1 VGVATSLTPFG
12 AETLS
17 ILAPYHR
24 YDMLPWGHLAVGY
37 LVYTVLVRVRG
48 QRAPAGVPTLVLA
61 LGTQLPDLVDKPL
74 NWWFGIFD
82 GRGIG
87 HSLFAVTAVCLL
99 VAFAAYWANRLD
111 TAGALSVGLYTHLL
125 GDSYQALL
133 SGEFGRA
140 AFLLWP
146 LVPAPTYPKDSL
158 FEHLDAWMA
167 YLQALPRLSPSQIM
181 ASGFGFQLVLL
192 LVLFGTWAL
201 DGFPGVGTLWRF
213 VTRRPAD
220 ATRISD

>member
-1 VGVATSLTPFG
+1 
-12 AETLS
+12 
-17 ILAPYHR
+17 
-24 YDMLPWGHLAVGY
+24 MLPWGHLAVGY

-48 QRAPAGVPTLVLA
+48 RRAPAGAPTLGLA

-87 HSLFAVTAVCLL
+87 HSLLAVTAFCLL
-99 VAFAAYWANRLD
+99 VAVVAYRYDRLELG
-111 TAGALSVGLYTHLL
+111 GALSIGIYTHLL

-133 SGEFGRA
+133 SGEFASA

-158 FEHLDAWMA
+158 FEHLDAWVA
-167 YLQALPRLSPSQIM
+167 YLQALPQLSPTAILS
-181 ASGFGFQLVLL
+181 SGFGFQLVLL
-192 LVLFGTWAL
+192 FVLFGIWAL

-213 VTRRPAD
+213 VTRRAAD
-220 ATRISD
+220 GETTRLSD

>member
-1 VGVATSLTPFG
+1 
-12 AETLS
+12 
-17 ILAPYHR
+17 
-24 YDMLPWGHLAVGY
+24 MLPWGHLAVGY

-48 QRAPAGVPTLVLA
+48 RHTPAGVPTLVLA

-87 HSLFAVTAVCLL
+87 HSLLAVTALCLL
-99 VAFAAYWANRLD
+99 VAFAAYRYDRLEL
-111 TAGALSVGLYTHLL
+111 AGALSVGLYTHLL

-133 SGEFGRA
+133 SGEFARA

-158 FEHLDAWMA
+158 FEHLDAWVA
-167 YLQALPRLSPSQIM
+167 YLQLLPRLSPAQIL
-181 ASGFGFQLVLL
+181 ASGFGFQLALL
-192 LVLFGTWAL
+192 FVLFVIWVL
-201 DGFPGVGTLWRF
+201 DGFPGVGTIWRII
-213 VTRRPAD
+213 TRWPAD
-220 ATRISD
+220 AEATRTSD